1 MRAFT
6 MSLGEYDFSSF
17 SDNFRGRTRMIF
29 SMILLGGL
37 IIFVS
42 LTIYNLFIAVV
53 ISDVKD
59 LQQDLFLQ
67 NIYNMGELSYLVE
80 EIFPRCLSQR
90 MKISSEVR
98 LCVHDICGETGCGGL
113 KLPEEMNHVKHL
125 LIRKFVY
132 RDTDGNESDSS
143 SSSSMWLY
151 CLIYLIIH
159 SIVYHFI
166 ISIQNI
172 SSSVLFLLVNI
183 SSSARLAV
191 YSCQTKPQVTVGL
204 RSGCYTAQDIQ
215 TSE

>member
-29 SMILLGGL
+29 SMILLAGL

-132 RDTDGNESDSS
+132 KDTDGNESDSS
-143 SSSSMWLY
+143 SSSSM
-151 CLIYLIIH
+151 
-159 SIVYHFI
+159 
-166 ISIQNI
+166 
-172 SSSVLFLLVNI
+172 
-183 SSSARLAV
+183 
-191 YSCQTKPQVTVGL
+191 
-204 RSGCYTAQDIQ
+204 
-215 TSE
+215 